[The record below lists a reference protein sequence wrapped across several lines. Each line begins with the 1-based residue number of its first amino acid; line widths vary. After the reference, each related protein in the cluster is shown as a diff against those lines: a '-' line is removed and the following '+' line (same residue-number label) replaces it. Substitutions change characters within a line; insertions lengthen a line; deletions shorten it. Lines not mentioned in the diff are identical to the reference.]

1 MSVQGV
7 LAFLMTAFAG
17 PGLISPDL
25 ANGALPLYFCRPF
38 SRAEYV
44 LGKSSVLGIL
54 LSEITW
60 IPGVILF
67 VIQASFAGT
76 AWTWDN
82 LWIAGS
88 LFLSSL
94 ILIAILSLL
103 AMALSAW
110 VKWRIV
116 AGALLLAVMFFG
128 AGFAQAIN
136 AVLRIDGGSF
146 LQSHLLSGN
155 GLDEPVLSGQP
166 ACPLRRSGL
175 VRHPRLLLRLSLAPA
190 AQGPRLRGDPV
201 SDRIIFE
208 DVSKFYGE
216 ILGVNRVN
224 LSIPPGI
231 TSLVGPNGSGK
242 TTLMNLMTGL
252 VKPSRG
258 RIEVLGY
265 PTDDPENLFKFV
277 GYSTQFDAFPK
288 GLTGFQFI
296 YSYLC
301 LSGMP
306 LQDAERTAWQAIERV
321 NMVDAASRKVAAY
334 SKGMRQRIRLA
345 QALAHNPKVL
355 VLDEPLNGLDPLARS
370 EMIALFRASA
380 AEGSYVIISSHILHE
395 VDVISDQVIL
405 LSNGYVVAEGQ
416 IQSVRNEIQE
426 HPTQILIRCDRP
438 RELAAKL
445 FESEYTIEASIHNDG
460 RGLLLKTRD
469 ADRFYLAMNQLAL
482 NGLLIE
488 SIAPAD
494 DDVLSVY
501 EYLIGNEEVVR

>member
-1 MSVQGV
+1 V
-7 LAFLMTAFAG
+7 
-17 PGLISPDL
+17 
-25 ANGALPLYFCRPF
+25 N
-38 SRAEYV
+38 
-44 LGKSSVLGIL
+44 
-54 LSEITW
+54 
-60 IPGVILF
+60 
-67 VIQASFAGT
+67 
-76 AWTWDN
+76 
-82 LWIAGS
+82 
-88 LFLSSL
+88 
-94 ILIAILSLL
+94 
-103 AMALSAW
+103 
-110 VKWRIV
+110 
-116 AGALLLAVMFFG
+116 
-128 AGFAQAIN
+128 
-136 AVLRIDGGSF
+136 
-146 LQSHLLSGN
+146 
-155 GLDEPVLSGQP
+155 
-166 ACPLRRSGL
+166 
-175 VRHPRLLLRLSLAPA
+175 
-190 AQGPRLRGDPV
+190 
-201 SDRIIFE
+201 DRIIFE

-296 YSYLC
+296 CSYLC

-306 LQDAERTAWQAIERV
+306 LRDAERTAWQAIERV

-380 AEGSYVIISSHILHE
+380 AQGCYVIISSHILHE

-416 IQSVRNEIQE
+416 IQTVRSEIQE
-426 HPTQILIRCDRP
+426 HPTQILVRCDRP

-482 NGLLIE
+482 NGIQIE

>member
-1 MSVQGV
+1 V
-7 LAFLMTAFAG
+7 
-17 PGLISPDL
+17 
-25 ANGALPLYFCRPF
+25 
-38 SRAEYV
+38 
-44 LGKSSVLGIL
+44 
-54 LSEITW
+54 
-60 IPGVILF
+60 
-67 VIQASFAGT
+67 
-76 AWTWDN
+76 
-82 LWIAGS
+82 
-88 LFLSSL
+88 
-94 ILIAILSLL
+94 
-103 AMALSAW
+103 
-110 VKWRIV
+110 
-116 AGALLLAVMFFG
+116 
-128 AGFAQAIN
+128 
-136 AVLRIDGGSF
+136 
-146 LQSHLLSGN
+146 
-155 GLDEPVLSGQP
+155 
-166 ACPLRRSGL
+166 
-175 VRHPRLLLRLSLAPA
+175 
-190 AQGPRLRGDPV
+190 RGDPGN
-201 SDRIIFE
+201 DRIVFE

-252 VKPSRG
+252 VRPSRG
-258 RIEVLGY
+258 RIQVLGIA
-265 PTDDPENLFKFV
+265 TDDPENLFKLV
-277 GYSTQFDAFPK
+277 GYSAQFDAFPK
-288 GLTGFQFI
+288 GMTGFQFI

-306 LQDAERTAWQAIERV
+306 SGEAERAAWQAIQRV
-321 NMVDAASRKVAAY
+321 NLVDAASRKIGAY

-380 AEGSYVIISSHILHE
+380 AEGCYVIISSHILHE

-416 IQSVRNEIQE
+416 IQTVRNEIQD

-438 RELAAKL
+438 RDLAARL
-445 FESEYTIEASIHNDG
+445 FQSEYMIEASIHNDG

-469 ADRFYLAMNQLAL
+469 ADRFYLAMNELAVD
-482 NGLLIE
+482 GIQIE
-488 SIAPAD
+488 SITPAD